1 VATAVGLT
9 GTRSVEAFSPTAEDV
24 LVAAALECPEA
35 FGELYE
41 RYMPRV
47 YRYVRTRTG
56 SAEEA
61 ADVTQVVFVKAMS
74 SLSKYRAGHGP
85 FAGWLFRIAH
95 NAAMDVHRRRKPSIT
110 WDELPES
117 IAESTAD
124 SPEDLVLKQERLERL
139 RALVSQLDPH
149 KRELLALRFAA
160 GLTSREIAA
169 VVGKGEGAVK
179 KQLFRI
185 IASLKEQYVE
195 QPE

>member
-1 VATAVGLT
+1 M
-9 GTRSVEAFSPTAEDV
+9 
-24 LVAAALECPEA
+24 LVTAALSRPEA

-47 YRYVRTRTG
+47 YRYVRTRTA
-56 SAEEA
+56 SADEA
-61 ADVTQVVFVKAMS
+61 ADVTQAVFVKAMA
-74 SLSKYRAGHGP
+74 SLSQYRPGRAP

-95 NAAMDVHRRRKPSIT
+95 NAAVDTHRRRKPSLA

-117 IAESTAD
+117 IAESAAD
-124 SPEDLVLKQERLERL
+124 SPEDVVLKRERLDRL
-139 RALVSQLDPH
+139 RVLVSRLDAN

-160 GLTSREIAA
+160 GLTSREIGA

-195 QPE
+195 EPD

>member
-1 VATAVGLT
+1 VASAVGLT
-9 GTRSVEAFSPTAEDV
+9 RVRTVEPVSTVAEDA
-24 LVAAALECPEA
+24 LVAEAIARPEA

-41 RYMPRV
+41 LFMPRV
-47 YRYVRTRTG
+47 YRYVRTRTA

-61 ADVTQVVFVKAMS
+61 ADVTQCVFVKAMS
-74 SLSKYRAGHGP
+74 SLSKYRASRGP

-95 NAAMDVHRRRKPSIT
+95 NAAVDSHRRRKPT
-110 WDELPES
+110 LNWDDLPES
-117 IAESTAD
+117 IAESNIG
-124 SPEDLVLKQERLERL
+124 SPEDLVLRRERLDHL
-139 RALVSQLDPH
+139 RVLVSRLDTN

-195 QPE
+195 EPD

>member
-1 VATAVGLT
+1 MATAVGLT
-9 GTRSVEAFSPTAEDV
+9 GVRAVEPASTVAEDA
-24 LVAAALECPEA
+24 LVAEAIARPEA
-35 FGELYE
+35 FGALYE
-41 RYMPRV
+41 LYMPRV
-47 YRYVRTRTG
+47 YRYVRTKTA

-74 SLSKYRAGHGP
+74 SLSKYRAGRGP

-95 NAAMDVHRRRKPSIT
+95 NTAVDTHRRRKPSLN
-110 WDELPES
+110 WDDLPES
-117 IAESTAD
+117 IAESGAE
-124 SPEDLVLKQERLERL
+124 SPEDLVLRRERLDRL
-139 RALVSQLDPH
+139 RVLVRQLDTN

-195 QPE
+195 EPD